1 MKNQY
6 NQVMKRAL
14 PLLLLISFAGFGLSA
29 CSPIKEYR
37 RPDVALPET
46 YPGQKTPGKEL
57 ARVPYREFFADP
69 ALLEL
74 IDSAIENNHDLR
86 IAMKN
91 IDYARKSLDVA
102 KLWFLP
108 EADLGAT
115 YSYSK
120 DSRNSYGASKG
131 QERTSRS
138 YTAALSVSW
147 EADIWAKLQNSKK
160 AALAEYLRS
169 TDAARAVRTTLVSSV
184 AQGYWNLTMLDE
196 QIDIARRNIALADT
210 TLAMMRLQY
219 DAGNVTSLAVDQQEA
234 QLLTAKLAL
243 PKLEASRTAQ
253 ENALSILAGR
263 MPGTPIKRGNGAKA
277 VVLPDSLGAGVPLA
291 LLRNRPDVRAAEAS
305 LMEAHAMT
313 GVNKAMMYPS
323 LTVTAEGG
331 LNAIES
337 SKWFSTPGSLFESL
351 LGGLTQPVFRHGQL
365 KAQYEQSKIKR
376 DQAEL
381 TFRKTLFV
389 AVGEVSNALVQV
401 DKTSEQESIAEARV
415 AALRKAASNS
425 RLLFN
430 SGMATYLE
438 VITAESSLLQS
449 ELELADVQR
458 SHLAAI
464 ADLYRAVGGGW
475 QEEGEVL
482 GQR

>member
-6 NQVMKRAL
+6 NEVMKRAL
-14 PLLLLISFAGFGLSA
+14 PLLLISSFGFGLSA
-29 CSPIKEYR
+29 CSPIREYR
-37 RPDVALPET
+37 RPDVALPDA
-46 YPGQKTPGKEL
+46 YPPGQTAPGKEL

-74 IDSAIENNHDLR
+74 IDSAVQNNQDLR

-91 IDYARKSLDVA
+91 IEYARKSLNVA

-108 EADLGAT
+108 EADLSGT
-115 YSYSK
+115 VDYSHV
-120 DSRNSYGASKG
+120 SRNSLAGMKG
-131 QERTSRS
+131 QSRTSRN
-138 YTAALSVSW
+138 YTATLNVSW
-147 EADIWAKLQNSKK
+147 EADIWARLRNAKK

-169 TDAARAVRTTLVSSV
+169 TDAARAVRTTLVSKV
-184 AQGYWNLTMLDE
+184 AQGYWNLKMLDE
-196 QIDIARRNIALADT
+196 QIEIARRNFELAKT

-219 DAGNVTSLAVDQQEA
+219 NAGNVTSLAVEQQEA

-243 PKLEASRTAQ
+243 PKLEASRTVQ

-263 MPGTPIKRGNGAKA
+263 MPGTPIKRSGQGTKSVA
-277 VVLPDSLGAGVPLA
+277 VADSLGAGVPLA
-291 LLRNRPDVRAAEAS
+291 LLRNRPDVRAAEES

-313 GVNKAMMYPS
+313 GVNKALMYPS
-323 LTVTAEGG
+323 ISLTAKGG

-351 LGGLTQPVFRHGQL
+351 LGGLTQPVFHHGQL

-381 TFRKTLFV
+381 TFRKTLLV
-389 AVGEVSNALVQV
+389 AVGEVCNALVQV
-401 DKTSEQESIAEARV
+401 DKTRQQELLAARRV
-415 AALRKAASNS
+415 VSLGKAVRNS
-425 RLLFN
+425 RLLFQ
-430 SGMATYLE
+430 SGMATYLD
-438 VITAESSLLQS
+438 VLTAESSLLSS

-458 SHLAAI
+458 SHLAAM

-475 QEEGEVL
+475 RE
-482 GQR
+482 

>member
-1 MKNQY
+1 MKNHHQG
-6 NQVMKRAL
+6 MKRAFSL
-14 PLLLLISFAGFGLSA
+14 FTLALLATVGLSA
-29 CSPIKEYR
+29 CSPVKSYR
-37 RPDVALPET
+37 RPDVQLPAT
-46 YPGQKTPGKEL
+46 YPGQEKPGKEL
-57 ARVPYREFFADP
+57 ATVPYREFFADP

-74 IDSAIENNHDLR
+74 IDSAVASNHDLL

-91 IDYARKSLDVA
+91 IDYASKSLNVA

-115 YSYSK
+115 SSYSK
-120 DSRNSYGASKG
+120 ASRNSYAASTG

-147 EADIWAKLQNSKK
+147 EADIWAKLRNSKK

-169 TDAARAVRTTLVSSV
+169 TEAARAVRTSLVSSV
-184 AQGYWNLTMLDE
+184 AQGYWNLRMLDR
-196 QIDIARRNIALADT
+196 QIGIARRNIALADT
-210 TLAMMRLQY
+210 TLTMMRLQY
-219 DAGNVTSLAVDQQEA
+219 DAGNVTSLAVDQQES
-234 QLLTAKLAL
+234 QLLTAKLVL

-263 MPGTPIKRGNGAKA
+263 MPGTPVKRSVGAKPVA
-277 VVLPDSLGAGVPLA
+277 MADSLSAGVPLA

-305 LMEAHAMT
+305 LMQAHALT

-351 LGGLTQPVFRHGQL
+351 VGNLVQPIFRHGQL
-365 KAQYEQSKIKR
+365 RAQYEQSKITR

-381 TFRKTLFV
+381 IFRKTLLV
-389 AVGEVSNALVQV
+389 AIGEVSNALAQV
-401 DKTSEQESIAEARV
+401 EKTGEEEALAARRV
-415 AALRKAASNS
+415 VTLGKAANNA

-438 VITAESSLLQS
+438 VIDAQRLLLS
-449 ELELADVQR
+449 AELELADVQR

-475 QEEGEVL
+475 RDGEATV
-482 GQR
+482 QR

>member
-6 NQVMKRAL
+6 NEVMKRAL
-14 PLLLLISFAGFGLSA
+14 PLLLISSFGFGLSA

-37 RPDVALPET
+37 RPDVALPES
-46 YPGQKTPGKEL
+46 YPGQQKAGQETSSEEL

-74 IDSAIENNHDLR
+74 IDSAVENNQDLR

-91 IDYARKSLDVA
+91 IEYASKSLDVA

-108 EADLGAT
+108 EADLSAT
-115 YSYSK
+115 ADYSR
-120 DSRNSYGASKG
+120 DSRNSSAGVKG
-131 QERTSRS
+131 QPRTSRN

-147 EADIWAKLQNSKK
+147 EADIWARLRNAKK

-169 TDAARAVRTTLVSSV
+169 TDAARAVRTTLVSNV
-184 AQGYWNLTMLDE
+184 AQGYWNLKMLDAE
-196 QIDIARRNIALADT
+196 IDITKRNIELAET
-210 TLAMMRLQY
+210 TLTMMRLQY
-219 DAGNVTSLAVDQQEA
+219 NAGNVTSLAVDQQEA
-234 QLLTAKLAL
+234 QLLTAKLVL
-243 PKLEASRTAQ
+243 PKLEVSRTAQ

-263 MPGTPIKRGNGAKA
+263 MPGTPIKRSGEGTKPMA
-277 VVLPDSLGAGVPLA
+277 VTDSLGAGVPLA
-291 LLRNRPDVRAAEAS
+291 LLRNRPDVRAAEES
-305 LMEAHAMT
+305 LMEAHAMS
-313 GVNKAMMYPS
+313 GVNKALMYPS
-323 LTVTAEGG
+323 ISVTAEGG
-331 LNAIES
+331 LNAVES

-351 LGGLTQPVFRHGQL
+351 LGGLTQPVFHHGQL

-381 TFRKTLFV
+381 TFRKTLLV

-401 DKTSEQESIAEARV
+401 DKTRQQELLAARRV
-415 AALRKAASNS
+415 VSLGKAVRNS
-425 RLLFN
+425 RLLFQ
-430 SGMATYLE
+430 SGMATYLD
-438 VITAESSLLQS
+438 VITAESSLLSS

-458 SHLAAI
+458 SHLAAM

-475 QEEGEVL
+475 RE
-482 GQR
+482 